1 MIKNNM
7 FNTTDILGK
16 AIQGTWARNEAI
28 ASNIANVDTPG
39 YKRKDV
45 VFESYLN
52 QAMQG
57 MGKITS
63 EELNRIQPK
72 TITDYRS
79 MSYRLDGNNVDVDA
93 EMGYLAENQLR
104 YNALISQVNYNFSR
118 IKSVLN
124 N

>member
-1 MIKNNM
+1 MVRNNM

-16 AIQGTWARNEAI
+16 TLQGTWARNEAI
-28 ASNIANVDTPG
+28 SANLANVDTPG

-45 VFESYLN
+45 VFESYLK

-57 MGKITS
+57 DGKITT
-63 EELNRIQPK
+63 EELSRIKPK
-72 TITDYRS
+72 TMTDLKS
-79 MSYRLDGNNVDVDA
+79 MSYRLDGNNVDVDT

-104 YNALISQVNYNFSR
+104 YNALISQVNYDFSR

-124 N
+124 G